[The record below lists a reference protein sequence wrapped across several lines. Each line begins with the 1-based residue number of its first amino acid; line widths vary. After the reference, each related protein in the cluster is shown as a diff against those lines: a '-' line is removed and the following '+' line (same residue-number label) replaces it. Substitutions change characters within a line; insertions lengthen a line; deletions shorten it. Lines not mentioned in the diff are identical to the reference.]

1 MHLFSGLLNQSL
13 GKTKVMKKII
23 IFGNNAEATYHP
35 FDAIKDYFKSV
46 LSDGF
51 EITLSNEIS
60 DLDKLNSED
69 FDAAISY
76 FDLWDKTIPSQSIQN
91 ILSYINS
98 GGGFLVIHN
107 GISLQNDHEFRKMI
121 GAEFIGHP
129 PYQKI
134 DYMISKAH
142 SITEGINNFSL
153 NEELYMFNFYEFDTF
168 TVLMESTSEDGT
180 SSPALWIKD
189 TGKGRIAYLAPG
201 HDKKA
206 FENENIQKLIRNAA
220 NWCSTNA

>member
-1 MHLFSGLLNQSL
+1 
-13 GKTKVMKKII
+13 MKKIF
-23 IFGNNAEATYHP
+23 IFGSNAEATYHP
-35 FDAIKDYFKSV
+35 LDAVKDYFKSV

-51 EITLSNEIS
+51 EITFSNDIS

-76 FDLWDKTIPSQSIQN
+76 FDLWDKTIPGKTVLNIQ
-91 ILSYINS
+91 SYIKS

-107 GISLQNDHEFRKMI
+107 GISLQSDHEFRKII
-121 GAEFIGHP
+121 GAEFTGHP

-134 DYMISKAH
+134 DYAISKKH
-142 SITEGINNFSL
+142 FITESINDFSL
-153 NEELYMFNFYEFDTF
+153 NEELYMFNFFEFNSF

-201 HDKKA
+201 HDKKT
-206 FENENIQKLIRNAA
+206 FENENIQTLIRNAA
-220 NWCSTNA
+220 DWCSTNA

>member
-1 MHLFSGLLNQSL
+1 
-13 GKTKVMKKII
+13 MKKIF
-23 IFGNNAEATYHP
+23 IFGSNIEATYHP
-35 FDAIKDYFKSV
+35 LDAVKDYFKSV

-51 EITLSNEIS
+51 EITFSNDIS

-76 FDLWDKTIPSQSIQN
+76 FDLWDKTIPGQAVLNIQ
-91 ILSYINS
+91 SYIKS

-107 GISLQNDHEFRKMI
+107 GISLQSDHEFRKII
-121 GAEFIGHP
+121 GAEFTGHP

-134 DYMISKAH
+134 DYAISKKH
-142 SITEGINNFSL
+142 FITEGINDFSL
-153 NEELYMFNFYEFDTF
+153 NEELYMFNFFEFDTF
-168 TVLMESTSEDGT
+168 TVLMESISEDGT

-201 HDKKA
+201 HDIKT
-206 FENENIQKLIRNAA
+206 FENENIQTLIRNAA
-220 NWCSTNA
+220 DWCSTNA